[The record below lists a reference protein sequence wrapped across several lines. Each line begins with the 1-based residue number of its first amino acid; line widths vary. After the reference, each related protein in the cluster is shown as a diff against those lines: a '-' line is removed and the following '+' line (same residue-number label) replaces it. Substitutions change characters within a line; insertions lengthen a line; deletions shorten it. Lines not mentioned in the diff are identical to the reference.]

1 MIVTPNEM
9 LAGFKAGGAANKK
22 VGRDAFLYIGAVQGK
37 RTGQCSSCF
46 LWVKGHDRCLIHSAN
61 EKIEADASCGLY
73 VQGIPQRSGDS
84 MYQMTPKE
92 SGLVRRQVRCENCKY
107 AKNGATVCGL
117 YVTLNN
123 EVPEMFAL
131 DEKIEPQ
138 GCCNAQM
145 P

>member
-1 MIVTPNEM
+1 
-9 LAGFKAGGAANKK
+9 
-22 VGRDAFLYIGAVQGK
+22 
-37 RTGQCSSCF
+37 
-46 LWVKGHDRCLIHSAN
+46 
-61 EKIEADASCGLY
+61 
-73 VQGIPQRSGDS
+73 
-84 MYQMTPKE
+84 MTPKE